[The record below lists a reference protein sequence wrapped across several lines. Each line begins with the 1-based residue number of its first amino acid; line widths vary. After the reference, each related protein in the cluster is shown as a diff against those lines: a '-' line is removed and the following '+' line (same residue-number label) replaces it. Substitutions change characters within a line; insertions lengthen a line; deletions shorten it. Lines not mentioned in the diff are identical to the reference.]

1 MQPLLFFYDGL
12 ICISTTIEGYGKKF
26 NKNTLRIPILTD
38 PDYLVSHSKDTYI
51 SKDSFNI
58 GFSGSISI
66 SKENLDLF
74 LQVLKKVNERGNN
87 VHFNLCGYGTKK
99 NMDLLDSLI
108 RENNL
113 TDKTAY
119 FGNLN
124 EVEFS
129 SFLGQQDLLIIPRG
143 YTIQNHYGFSTKLS
157 DYLNHKK
164 LILLTDISDNK
175 LYIKDG
181 ENGFI
186 VPPDDE
192 NAMYIKL
199 VEIIE
204 NFEVFENKIL
214 PNAIITSKTSFNYN
228 NYKKSLTEFLSQSK
242 ASSEMKVLI

>member
-12 ICISTTIEGYGKKF
+12 ICISTTIEGYGKRF

-38 PDYLVSHSKDTYI
+38 PDYLVSYSKNTYI
-51 SKDSFNI
+51 SEDSFNI

-74 LQVLKKVNERGNN
+74 FQVLKKVNERGNN

-181 ENGFI
+181 KNGFI
-186 VPPDDE
+186 VPPDDV

-242 ASSEMKVLI
+242 ASSEIKVLI